1 MHGWYSVPGIN
12 CRKQWFLCLGLSHS
26 LSSIAWHPRRLCLRK
41 SIILRPRRIRKWP
54 SSNHCKSK
62 AQECSFI
69 VLMISAFAHLCTLR
83 LSYNG
88 YGVKCP
94 RIVME
99 INALLFDMNSI
110 ELLLLKIKPNNG
122 KDLWWIFI
130 EMACDS
136 DQTIDNEAVIANS
149 CDGHIDL
156 WTLP

>member
-1 MHGWYSVPGIN
+1 
-12 CRKQWFLCLGLSHS
+12 
-26 LSSIAWHPRRLCLRK
+26 
-41 SIILRPRRIRKWP
+41 
-54 SSNHCKSK
+54 
-62 AQECSFI
+62 
-69 VLMISAFAHLCTLR
+69 
-83 LSYNG
+83 
-88 YGVKCP
+88 
-94 RIVME
+94 ME